1 MTMFFVGTAIRDTR
15 YVPVSDHQSVT
26 FLILRDLMTSL
37 DPAEIERTKLKSVK
51 CSLCKVNLMIKPSEK
66 ECPVCGGSLSIPEKI
81 LLTPKFCT
89 RLISSK
95 VN

>member
-1 MTMFFVGTAIRDTR
+1 MTMIFVGTAIRDTL
-15 YVPVSDHQSVT
+15 YLPVSNHQSVT
-26 FLILRDLMTSL
+26 FLILRNLMTSL
-37 DPAEIERTKLKSVK
+37 DPAEIERAKLNAIK
-51 CSLCKVNLMIKPSEK
+51 CSLCKVSLMIRPSEK
-66 ECPVCGGSLSIPEKI
+66 VCPVCGGSLSIPEKL